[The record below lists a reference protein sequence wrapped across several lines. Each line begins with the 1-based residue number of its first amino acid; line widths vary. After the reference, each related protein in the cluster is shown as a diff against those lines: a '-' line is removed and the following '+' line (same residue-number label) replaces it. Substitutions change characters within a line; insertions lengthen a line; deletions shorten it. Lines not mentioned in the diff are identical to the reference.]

1 MGMSL
6 GPAFAYLSG
15 AAVLIWSNSID
26 LIELPLIGG
35 LSPWQLAFIIVGAPG
50 IILALFVY
58 LLKEPQRPRDHNPSN
73 NITEGISSAMNYFYR
88 R

>member
-26 LIELPLIGG
+26 LIQLPLIGA
-35 LSPWQLAFIIVGAPG
+35 LSPWQLAF
-50 IILALFVY
+50 
-58 LLKEPQRPRDHNPSN
+58 
-73 NITEGISSAMNYFYR
+73 
-88 R
+88 